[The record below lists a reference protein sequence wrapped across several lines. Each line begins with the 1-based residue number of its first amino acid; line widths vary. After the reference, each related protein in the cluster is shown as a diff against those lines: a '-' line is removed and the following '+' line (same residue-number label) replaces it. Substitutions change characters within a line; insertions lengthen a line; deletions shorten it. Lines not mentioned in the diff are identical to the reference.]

1 MRPYQTEFFNQGKQ
15 SVFDDLISG
24 KAINSSDL
32 IALLGALKNQVQHF

>member
-32 IALLGALKNQVQHF
+32 IALLAACRTDILN